1 MLLKLKGSD
10 KLCDDEEIERLK
22 NGDKNQFT
30 LIIEKYKKM
39 IISLCYSYTQDYGEA
54 EDLSQEV
61 FISFYKSLSNFRGDS
76 KISTYLYRITVNKCI
91 TYKKKRSVKMIF
103 SGLFTHGKEEEISI
117 IDRNQVRDAIREL
130 PEELKTPIILYYYTG
145 LSYKEIS
152 EILDISERA
161 VEGRI
166 YRGKSKLKDKLN
178 REEEE
183 LWVHTKSTI

>member
-1 MLLKLKGSD
+1 VNGSD
-10 KLCDDEEIERLK
+10 KLCDEDIIERLK
-22 NGDKNQFT
+22 NGDKNQ
-30 LIIEKYKKM
+30 LVSVIEKYKKM

-61 FISFYKSLSNFRGDS
+61 FISFYKSINNFRGDS

-103 SGLFTHGKEEEISI
+103 SGLFSHGKEEGISV
-117 IDRNQVRDAIREL
+117 IDRNEVRQAVRDL
-130 PEELKTPIILYYYTG
+130 PEELKNPIILYYYLG

-152 EILDISERA
+152 DVLEISERA

-166 YRGKSKLKDKLN
+166 YRGKNKLKDKLN

-183 LWVHTKSTI
+183 LWGHTKPTI